1 MGAVQCSAG
10 PWAPARQ
17 QACRTLGAHRGVFV
31 LGWQP
36 EGLVTGIVPPLP
48 PSLRGEGEG
57 PVYVTVCGFVV
68 CLSVVTL
75 YVCRST
81 WRVCACAC
89 MRVCVSVCV
98 CVCACV
104 HACVRACVCVRARAR
119 VCACVCS
126 VCLVCV
132 CVRDMLCGRACVC
145 VCVGMR
151 VCVCTCVCVCPFA
164 R

>member
-57 PVYVTVCGFVV
+57 PVWVSVGVWWRAGGGVCDGV
-68 CLSVVTL
+68 CSAALSL
-75 YVCRST
+75 SPWRRGRASVCE
-81 WRVCACAC
+81 C
-89 MRVCVSVCV
+89 VCV
-98 CVCACV
+98 CVC
-104 HACVRACVCVRARAR
+104 
-119 VCACVCS
+119 
-126 VCLVCV
+126 VCV
-132 CVRDMLCGRACVC
+132 CEFVFVC
-145 VCVGMR
+145 
-151 VCVCTCVCVCPFA
+151 
-164 R
+164 